1 MTTIAAPHLL
11 YAYDMEYCKHIYSR
25 RCLHGRQPNVG
36 SRVEDK
42 GAARE
47 RAWVRY
53 NRLLYAIR
61 YAGYGL
67 FALGVIAYITYGE

>member
-11 YAYDMEYCKHIYSR
+11 YAYDMEYCNNIYSR
-25 RCLHGRQPNVG
+25 RCLLGRQPNVG

-47 RAWVRY
+47 
-53 NRLLYAIR
+53 
-61 YAGYGL
+61 
-67 FALGVIAYITYGE
+67 

>member
-1 MTTIAAPHLL
+1 MA
-11 YAYDMEYCKHIYSR
+11 
-25 RCLHGRQPNVG
+25 G
-36 SRVEDK
+36 SRMWGVALKIRAQHGSD
-42 GAARE
+42 
-47 RAWVRY
+47 AWVRY